1 MISCDYAFPESPRD
15 VLGRKGA
22 QTRHLASGQ
31 PNAELRE
38 PLKEEYQKGIP
49 LVLGIWEKLYIKGVP
64 CHKIGMKVLGGTIH
78 EARVRL
84 HKKSLASKEAECLK
98 KSINIPNL
106 EADLITKNVIAS
118 RVNELLKFQKL
129 EYTEV

>member
-1 MISCDYAFPESPRD
+1 MISCDYAFPKTHGMF
-15 VLGRKGA
+15 LGERERK
-22 QTRHLASGQ
+22 LAISLLDNQMRNCG
-31 PNAELRE
+31 N
-38 PLKEEYQKGIP
+38 LKEEYQKGIP
-49 LVLGIWEKLYIKGVP
+49 LVLGIWEKLKYIKGVP
-64 CHKIGMKVLGGTIH
+64 CHKIGMKVLGGTITRR
-78 EARVRL
+78 EL
-84 HKKSLASKEAECLK
+84 DFIKSLAIKEAECLK